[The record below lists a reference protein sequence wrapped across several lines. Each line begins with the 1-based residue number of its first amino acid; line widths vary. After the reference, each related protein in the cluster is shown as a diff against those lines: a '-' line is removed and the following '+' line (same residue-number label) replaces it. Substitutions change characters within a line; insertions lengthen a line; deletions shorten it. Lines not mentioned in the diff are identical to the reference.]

1 MEPFDIEGQLI
12 WEYRKTAKQEH
23 CLISVVVAVAV
34 SGISSVEASNS
45 TVGISAVVVTVS
57 VWVASSVR
65 TNGSVRVPRW
75 IDAMD
80 AEVLLSSLLIL
91 LGLGSKNESGQS
103 QQKQNNLNNN
113 ILLKIN

>member
-1 MEPFDIEGQLI
+1 MRGSLY
-12 WEYRKTAKQEH
+12 WEYRKTPKEEH

-34 SGISSVEASNS
+34 SGISSVEASDS

-57 VWVASSVR
+57 VRVASSVR
-65 TNGSVRVPRW
+65 TNGTVRVPRR

-91 LGLGSKNESGQS
+91 LGLDSEDESGQS
-103 QQKQNNLNNN
+103 QQK
-113 ILLKIN
+113 